1 MKRLIALVLAL
12 AGVVTA
18 GSAFAWGY
26 GPRVSLGFHYGYWGP
41 GPYWGSPW
49 YPAYYYPPYPP
60 TVIVTTPPA
69 PVQYIERP
77 AQPAAAPAPVAASG
91 PFAPVPPQATPAP
104 APQAQTAGMTP
115 GYWYFCENP
124 RGYYPHVPECPV
136 PWKAVPPVPPP
147 AQ

>member
-1 MKRLIALVLAL
+1 MKKTIALVLAL
-12 AGVVTA
+12 AGLVTA

-41 GPYWGSPW
+41 GPYWGAPW
-49 YPAYYYPPYPP
+49 YPAYYYPP
-60 TVIVTTPPA
+60 TVIVTSPPA

-77 AQPAAAPAPVAASG
+77 AQPVPVPAPAPVAA
-91 PFAPVPPQATPAP
+91 PAP
-104 APQAQTAGMTP
+104 GPQAQSSGLTP

-147 AQ
+147 NQ